1 MAATDAAGNGRA
13 WAVLALVFN
22 AFTWGV
28 SWWPFRQLADVGLHP
43 LWLTGIIYTTAA
55 VGLLIARPAALPEV
69 LRTPALWALVLASG
83 ATNAC
88 FNWGVSIGDVVRV
101 VLLFYLMPLWTVV
114 LSRLLLGERVSA
126 RGAGRVALSLAGA
139 MVVLWPGDSAVAAA
153 VVLPGRLP
161 NWLPDALGLLGG
173 LAFALNNVMLRR
185 EARRSPE
192 ARAFAMFA
200 GGAVVSMVLAA
211 LLTQTSL
218 ATAPPPLA
226 WGWGLAALG
235 MTAWFLVSNLAL
247 QYGAARLPANTTSLI
262 MITEVFFA
270 SASALAMGAGTLGW
284 REGLGAS
291 MILGGA
297 LLASVQK
304 D

>member
-1 MAATDAAGNGRA
+1 MAAPDAAGNGRA